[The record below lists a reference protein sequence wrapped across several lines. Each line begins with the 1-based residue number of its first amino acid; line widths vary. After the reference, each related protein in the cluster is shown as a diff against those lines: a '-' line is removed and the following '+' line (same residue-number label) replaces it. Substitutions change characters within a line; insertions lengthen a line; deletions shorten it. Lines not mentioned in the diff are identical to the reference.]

1 MNRPDSSHRRSSWKS
16 PALGTTAVVAR
27 WLLLPLVAAACI
39 AALSPASTQAQAG
52 GDDGRHMLWEVADG
66 EATAG
71 YLLGSVHYMKPEA
84 YPLDSVY
91 DRAFESADVVAFEV
105 DLDSLQAEAQTLFLS
120 MGTYQDETT
129 LSRVLSDSTWE
140 SLETRLGSLGLPA
153 AQMQQFEPWA
163 VALTVTALELQRA
176 GYSPESGVDRHFFDR
191 AREAGKTVVGFE
203 TPAEQLRYFDEMT
216 VDLQTAFLRYSLQ
229 DAERT
234 MEQFDEIVE
243 AWQAGDADRLADLV
257 QGELDA
263 RFPRLYETIV
273 AGRNRT
279 WMPRITELLESD
291 RMPLIV
297 VGAGHISGPDGLAT
311 LLREAGFTVEQI

>member
-1 MNRPDSSHRRSSWKS
+1 
-16 PALGTTAVVAR
+16 
-27 WLLLPLVAAACI
+27 
-39 AALSPASTQAQAG
+39 
-52 GDDGRHMLWEVADG
+52 MLWEVADG